1 MKLSSDKLARLVQ
14 SIDYFSHTDMVG
26 SEANT
31 KKKIVEPLLEV
42 LGWDLLSR
50 EVRLEHPI
58 RVGTSSGHADYAL
71 MLEGKIVV
79 LVEAK
84 AFDTDLSPEYSSQ
97 IISYG
102 RVEDVRWVVLTNG
115 RLLKIFDAKA
125 GKTEKE
131 CLVTEIDLKDAQMR
145 ANDLNLISRESV
157 LTGEI
162 ESAIKRLAATKQAIL
177 NLKQNKQEVSNEFKK
192 TLVKVAGAEVETRAE
207 NIARHLADEAIEF
220 FEKETQVSH
229 EQGISKEIRLV
240 ARKSLASKPTGEVVL
255 CPSRI
260 EGVEFLIK
268 YNAWGFV
275 KLSKLDVPYFALYV
289 GRPESSVLYF
299 GEIEHITQPLKS
311 KEDLVKIREEDIGT
325 FEPGK
330 RVIHLKPETL
340 VKFKDPIPVG
350 NKRAAPKARLYTTLE
365 NLIQANQIGDLWEKA
380 TLEYHLGKIQ
390 NPKIK
395 KMAVELRNA
404 ILGASEDIKERITR
418 SHIVFRTSVTFAT
431 IYSQPRGFWLSV
443 RVPKVE
449 FNIQELDARPQPNPK
464 WTDIRVDDK
473 TNLDLL
479 IKAAKLAYQ
488 RAL

>member
-1 MKLSSDKLARLVQ
+1 MKLSSDKLVKLVQ
-14 SIDYFSHTDMVG
+14 SIDYFSHTDMVS

-115 RLLKIFDAKA
+115 RLLKVFDAKA
-125 GKTEKE
+125 GRSEKE
-131 CLVTEIDLKDAQMR
+131 CLVTEIDLKDAQTR
-145 ANDLNLISRESV
+145 ATDLNLVSRESV

-162 ESAIKRLAATKQAIL
+162 ESTIKRLAATKQAIL
-177 NLKQNKQEVSNEFKK
+177 NLKQNRQEVSNEFKK
-192 TLVKVAGAEVETRAE
+192 TLVKVAGVEVETRAE
-207 NIARHLADEAIEF
+207 NIARRLTDEAIES
-220 FEKETQVSH
+220 FEKETQAPH
-229 EQGISKEIRLV
+229 EQGFSKEVRLV
-240 ARKSLASKPTGEVVL
+240 ARRSLVSKPTGEVVL

-299 GEIEHITQPLKS
+299 GEIESITQPLKS
-311 KEDLVKIREEDIGT
+311 RQDLVKMHEEDIET

-330 RVIHLKPETL
+330 RVIHLKSGTL
-340 VKFKDPIPVG
+340 VKLEDPIPLH
-350 NKRAAPKARLYTTLE
+350 NKKLAPRNLKYTLLE
-365 NLIQANQIGDLWEKA
+365 RLIQAKNTD
-380 TLEYHLGKIQ
+380 
-390 NPKIK
+390 
-395 KMAVELRNA
+395 ELF
-404 ILGASEDIKERITR
+404 G
-418 SHIVFRTSVTFAT
+418 
-431 IYSQPRGFWLSV
+431 
-443 RVPKVE
+443 
-449 FNIQELDARPQPNPK
+449 
-464 WTDIRVDDK
+464 
-473 TNLDLL
+473 
-479 IKAAKLAYQ
+479 
-488 RAL
+488 